1 MTLTLWLLAAVQAS
15 SAQDA
20 PRIETIASASA
31 ERELGALESD
41 LGDLAERDVGVYVH
55 AAIEGDGGARLAD
68 AWKRVI
74 NRDLGQRVRAV
85 AEVRA
90 ASLDEAAAEASRRGL
105 DALAGIGLALEG
117 HHLVVTETIHRGRRG
132 FGGVFA
138 PRAELSARVSTR
150 IPLDAY
156 LRSFVGALPLLTE
169 DRVRALS
176 GNLFGRGYLAI
187 ASIDFDRDGREELAL
202 LTAREIEI
210 LRGFITERGFLRLR
224 RAALIPLS
232 LRGAAQRSQRPI
244 GTLIL
249 DASGR
254 LVGRTSEHATGFSIE
269 RAGNTWTVTPWNECG
284 ELGFPL
290 DDGCA
295 QRVVGRDFFQAELT
309 SLGGRPVPPA
319 SVSGFYHRAHAAVIG
334 AEGDAIDMEI
344 VVTPRGRLGSRAGEL
359 RNGIAGYGAALA
371 LADVDQDGAPEVL
384 TSDVAGPG
392 EPDRLHLLRLRRDA
406 AIVSVWSSEPMPG
419 AVLVAGAADVDGDG
433 TDELLAIEERPG
445 APARLW
451 VVR

>member
-1 MTLTLWLLAAVQAS
+1 L
-15 SAQDA
+15 AQDA
-20 PRIETIASASA
+20 PRIETIASGSA
-31 ERELGALESD
+31 ERALGALESD

-55 AAIEGDGGARLAD
+55 SAIEGEGGARLAD
-68 AWKRVI
+68 AWRRVLTREI
-74 NRDLGQRVRAV
+74 GRRARAV
-85 AEVRA
+85 AEVHG
-90 ASLDEAAAEASRRGL
+90 ASLDEAAAEVSRRGL
-105 DALAGIGLALEG
+105 DALAGVGLSVEG
-117 HHLVVTETIHRGRRG
+117 HHLVTTETIHRGSRG
-132 FGGVFA
+132 FRGVLA

-156 LRSFVGALPLLTE
+156 LRTFAGALPLLTQE
-169 DRVRALS
+169 RVRALS

-187 ASIDFDRDGREELAL
+187 ASIDFDRDGRDELAL

-224 RAALIPLS
+224 RAALIPLA

-244 GTLIL
+244 GTLAL
-249 DASGR
+249 DANGR

-269 RAGNTWTVTPWNECG
+269 RTGGEWTLSEWNECG

-309 SLGGRPVPPA
+309 SLGGRPVPVA
-319 SVSGFYHRAHAAVIG
+319 SVSGFYHRAHAVVIG
-334 AEGDAIDMEI
+334 SGGDAIDMEI

-359 RNGIAGYGAALA
+359 RSGIAGYGAALG

-384 TSDVAGPG
+384 TSDVTGPG
-392 EPDRLHLLRLRRDA
+392 EADRLHLLRLRRDA

-419 AVLVAGAADVDGDG
+419 MVLVAGAADVDGDG
-433 TDELLAIEERPG
+433 ADELLAIEERTT
-445 APARLW
+445 APCRLW